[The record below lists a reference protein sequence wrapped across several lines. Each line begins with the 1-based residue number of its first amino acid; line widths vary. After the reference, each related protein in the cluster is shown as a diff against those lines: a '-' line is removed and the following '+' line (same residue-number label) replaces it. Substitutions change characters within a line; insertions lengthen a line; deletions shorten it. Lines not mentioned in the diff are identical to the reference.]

1 MFLTK
6 SEVQFVFTCKHIC
19 LHLGMKMAFEKYKGI
34 HPGLILE
41 HELKKRGLVKRQFAL
56 SVYEHPQTFQAIT
69 KGKRKLTPELSF
81 RIDKALDLEQGT
93 MLFMQAFYEI
103 AEYNKQ
109 HELSMPK
116 SFHKLRLGLFWDTDF
131 KQIDWNKHANAIIR
145 RVFER
150 GNEEEQQLMNDH
162 YGKTF
167 VKKALAG

>member
-1 MFLTK
+1 
-6 SEVQFVFTCKHIC
+6 
-19 LHLGMKMAFEKYKGI
+19 MKMAFEKYKGI

-56 SVYEHPQTFQAIT
+56 SVHEHPQTFQAIT
-69 KGKRKLTPELSF
+69 KGKRKLTPDLSF

-93 MLFMQAFYEI
+93 MLFMQAYHEI
-103 AEYNKQ
+103 SEYNKQ

-150 GNEEEQQLMNDH
+150 GNEEEQQLMKDH
-162 YGKTF
+162 YGKTL
-167 VKKALAG
+167 VKKALAE